1 MVAPTCFYNPPS
13 FQLFLKVLVKAHVGT
28 SIAGFFITQRGAA
41 LRETFNILI
50 GDRNPNVR
58 ELLRKT
64 LAAEGYRVWVAK
76 DGTEVLM
83 ILEAKV
89 APDLLIMD
97 MDIHRVNR
105 LRISEWFKDH
115 DSSMPLLLH
124 KAHAFF
130 EQSCNDVAGFK
141 AVVAGVLRECY
152 PDRFDSFER
161 GNRLLAQEEKVNTRI
176 GLSSI
181 PERRSSCGGQF

>member
-1 MVAPTCFYNPPS
+1 MLAHP
-13 FQLFLKVLVKAHVGT
+13 LRALVLISEG
-28 SIAGFFITQRGAA
+28 GAA

-83 ILEAKV
+83 ILDANV
-89 APDLLIMD
+89 PPDLVIMD
-97 MDIHRVNR
+97 MDIQRVNR
-105 LRISEWFKDH
+105 LRISEWFKHH
-115 DSSMPLLLH
+115 DSSMLVLLH
-124 KAHAFF
+124 EAHAFF

-141 AVVAGVLRECY
+141 AVVAGVLRERY

-176 GLSSI
+176 RLSSI
-181 PERRSSCGGQF
+181 PERRNSYGGQF

>member
-1 MVAPTCFYNPPS
+1 MIQGV
-13 FQLFLKVLVKAHVGT
+13 
-28 SIAGFFITQRGAA
+28 IA

-64 LAAEGYRVWVAK
+64 LAAEGYRVWVGK

-83 ILEAKV
+83 ILEANV
-89 APDLLIMD
+89 PPDLLIVD
-97 MDIHRVNR
+97 MDIQRVNR

-115 DSSMPLLLH
+115 DSSMPVLLH
-124 KAHAFF
+124 DADAFF
-130 EQSCNDVAGFK
+130 ENSCNDVAGFK

-152 PDRFDSFER
+152 PDRFDFFEK
-161 GNRLLAQEEKVNTRI
+161 GNRLLAQEEELNTRI
-176 GLSSI
+176 CLSSI
-181 PERRSSCGGQF
+181 PEKRNSCGGQF